1 MMKAF
6 RKPTAAELRILT
18 VLWRIGP
25 ATVRQVHADL
35 EAGATGY
42 TTVLKLMQI
51 MADKGLLRRDEKDR
65 AHVYHPAVERSAAQ
79 RQLARDLVDRLFGG
93 STAQLVLHALPDRP
107 ASKKEIAEIRAMLD
121 EWEKGKKK

>member
-1 MMKAF
+1 M
-6 RKPTAAELRILT
+6 T
-18 VLWRIGP
+18 VLWLIGP
-25 ATVRQVHADL
+25 ATVRQVHAEL
-35 EAGATGY
+35 EAGGATGY

-65 AHVYHPAVERSAAQ
+65 AHVYYPAVERSAAQ
-79 RQLARDLVDRLFGG
+79 RHLVRDLIDRLFGG